1 MNIQIN
7 KHIPVMINQAIEF
20 LPHKDNLNVI
30 DATFGGG
37 GYSKHLL
44 MHKNINN
51 LIAIDRDPL
60 AKIFA
65 NKLKNKTN
73 FKFIEGQFSKID
85 QLVSKQMNKKNFKG
99 FDAIF
104 FDLGM
109 SSNQIEDNKRGFS
122 FQIDGPLDMRMSG
135 KGFSAYDLINN
146 FSEVEIAN
154 ILFKYGQEKYSRS
167 IAKKIVENRKTKNIH
182 TTEDLIKIIKNTIRL
197 KSKKHPATKV
207 FQALRIYINNE
218 LQEISD
224 ALKKSEKLLL
234 PGGRIIVVS
243 FHSLE
248 DKLVKEYF
256 NHKSGKKWRSSRHNP
271 EPSDTGQI
279 TLKIITKKAIKPDN
293 IEIASNPRCRSARL
307 RVAEKIMDYSL

>member
-1 MNIQIN
+1 MNTQTN
-7 KHIPVMINQAIEF
+7 KHIPVMINQAVNF
-20 LPHKDNLNVI
+20 LPQKENLNII

-37 GYSKHLL
+37 GYSKLLL
-44 MHKNINN
+44 MNKNINN

-60 AKIFA
+60 AKIYA
-65 NKLKNKTN
+65 KKLENKTN

-85 QLVSKQMNKKNFKG
+85 QLVSEQMNKKNFKG

-109 SSNQIEDNKRGFS
+109 SSNQIEDKKRGFS
-122 FQIDGPLDMRMSG
+122 FQINSPLDMRMSG

-146 FSEVEIAN
+146 FSEIEIAN
-154 ILFKYGQEKYSRS
+154 IFFKYGQEKYSKS
-167 IAKKIVENRKTKNIH
+167 IAKKIVENRKKNNIQ
-182 TTEDLIKIIKNTIRL
+182 TTEDLIKIIKNSIKL
-197 KSKKHPATKV
+197 KTKKHPATKV
-207 FQALRIYINNE
+207 FQALRIYVNNE
-218 LQEISD
+218 LHEISE
-224 ALKKSEKLLL
+224 ALNKSEKLLI

-271 EPSDTGQI
+271 ELSDTGQI

-307 RVAEKIMDYSL
+307 RVAEKIMESSL